1 MQKTTLAFVVRRL
14 FHLVPVVFAI
24 AAMNFL
30 LIKLAPGDAADI
42 LAGQMG
48 HATLEF
54 TEQLRRNF
62 GLDLPLFEQFLYYM
76 ARLATLDL
84 GVSFIQG
91 VPVLDLILD
100 RLPATLVLMVV
111 AIVLAVSGG
120 VLLGVSAA
128 RRQGTWIDNAIS
140 VSALVVY
147 ATPAFWL
154 GLMLIVLFSIVLD
167 LLPSGGMMQIGAGK
181 TGLAHVL
188 DVARHLI
195 LPAATLGLFY
205 VAIYTRLMRAAMLE
219 VYGLDFITT
228 ARAKGLSEGAIAW
241 THALRNALLPVV
253 TLAGVQVGHLLGGAV
268 LVETVFG
275 WPGLGRLV
283 FDALVQR
290 DLNLLLG
297 ILFISSVVVVIANL
311 IVDLLYGLLDPRIVH
326 K

>member
-1 MQKTTLAFVVRRL
+1 MRNTTVAFVIRRL
-14 FHLVPVVFAI
+14 LQLVPVVLAI

-30 LIKLAPGDAADI
+30 LIKMAPGDAADI

-54 TEQLRRNF
+54 TQQLRREF
-62 GLDLPLFEQFLYYM
+62 GLDLPLIEQFLIYM
-76 ARLATLDL
+76 GRLLTLDL
-84 GVSFIQG
+84 GVSFLQQQ
-91 VPVLDLILD
+91 PVLDLILD
-100 RLPATLVLMVV
+100 RLPATLVLMVT
-111 AIVLAVSGG
+111 AISLAG
-120 VLLGVSAA
+120 VLGVGLGVAAA
-128 RRQGTWIDNAIS
+128 RRQGSWIDNLVS
-140 VSALVVY
+140 VSALIIY

-154 GLMLIVLFSIVLD
+154 GLMLIVLFSIKLD

-181 TGLAHVL
+181 TSLAYAL

-219 VYGLDFITT
+219 VYGLDFITA
-228 ARAKGLSEGAIAW
+228 ARAKGLSEGVIAW

-253 TLAGVQVGHLLGGAV
+253 TLAGVQIGHLLGGSV

-283 FDALVQR
+283 FDALLQR

-297 ILFISSVVVVIANL
+297 ILLVSSVVVVIANL

>member
-1 MQKTTLAFVVRRL
+1 MRNTTVAFVVRRL
-14 FHLVPVVFAI
+14 LQLVPVVLAI

-30 LIKLAPGDAADI
+30 LIKMAPGDAADI

-54 TEQLRRNF
+54 TQQLRREF
-62 GLDLPLFEQFLYYM
+62 GLDLPLIEQFLIYM
-76 ARLATLDL
+76 GRLLTLDL
-84 GVSFIQG
+84 GVSFLQQQ
-91 VPVLDLILD
+91 PVLDLILD
-100 RLPATLVLMVV
+100 RLPATLVLMVT
-111 AIVLAVSGG
+111 AISLAG
-120 VLLGVSAA
+120 VLGVGLGVAAA
-128 RRQGTWIDNAIS
+128 RRQGSWIDNLVS
-140 VSALVVY
+140 VSALIIY

-154 GLMLIVLFSIVLD
+154 GLMLIVLFSIKLD

-181 TGLAHVL
+181 TSLAYAL

-219 VYGLDFITT
+219 VYGLDFITA
-228 ARAKGLSEGAIAW
+228 ARAKGLSEGVIAW

-253 TLAGVQVGHLLGGAV
+253 TLAGVQIGHLLGGSV

-283 FDALVQR
+283 FDALLQR

-297 ILFISSVVVVIANL
+297 ILLVSSVVVVIANL

>member
-1 MQKTTLAFVVRRL
+1 MRNTTSAFVVRRL
-14 FHLVPVVFAI
+14 LQLVPVVLAI

-30 LIKLAPGDAADI
+30 LIKMAPGDAADI

-54 TEQLRRNF
+54 TQQLRREF
-62 GLDLPLFEQFLYYM
+62 GLDLPLIEQFLIYM
-76 ARLATLDL
+76 GRLLTLDL
-84 GVSFIQG
+84 GVSFLQQQ
-91 VPVLDLILD
+91 PVLDLILD
-100 RLPATLVLMVV
+100 RLPATLVLMVT
-111 AIVLAVSGG
+111 AISLAG
-120 VLLGVSAA
+120 VLGVGLGVAAA
-128 RRQGTWIDNAIS
+128 RRQGSWIDNLVS
-140 VSALVVY
+140 VSALIIY

-154 GLMLIVLFSIVLD
+154 GLMLIVLFSIKLD

-181 TGLAHVL
+181 TGLASAL

-219 VYGLDFITT
+219 VYGLDFITA
-228 ARAKGLSEGAIAW
+228 ARAKGLSEGVIAW

-253 TLAGVQVGHLLGGAV
+253 TLAGVQIGHLLGGSV

-283 FDALVQR
+283 FDALLQR

-297 ILFISSVVVVIANL
+297 ILLVSSVVVVIANL

>member
-1 MQKTTLAFVVRRL
+1 
-14 FHLVPVVFAI
+14 
-24 AAMNFL
+24 
-30 LIKLAPGDAADI
+30 
-42 LAGQMG
+42 QMG

-54 TEQLRRNF
+54 TQQLRREF
-62 GLDLPLFEQFLYYM
+62 GLDLPLIEQFLIYM
-76 ARLATLDL
+76 GRLLTLDL
-84 GVSFIQG
+84 GVSFLQQQ
-91 VPVLDLILD
+91 PVLDLILD
-100 RLPATLVLMVV
+100 RLPATLVLMVT
-111 AIVLAVSGG
+111 AISLAG
-120 VLLGVSAA
+120 VLGVGLGVAAA
-128 RRQGTWIDNAIS
+128 RRQGSWIDNLVS
-140 VSALVVY
+140 VSALIIY

-154 GLMLIVLFSIVLD
+154 GLMLIVLFSIKLD

-181 TGLAHVL
+181 TGLAYAL

-219 VYGLDFITT
+219 VYGLDFITA
-228 ARAKGLSEGAIAW
+228 ARAKGLSEGVIAW

-253 TLAGVQVGHLLGGAV
+253 TLAGVQIGHLLGGSV

-283 FDALVQR
+283 FDALLQR

-297 ILFISSVVVVIANL
+297 ILFVSSVVVVIANL